1 MEKADFIGKLK
12 LIDDWT
18 TFDNERW
25 KVIRDGCDA
34 VEEVTSA
41 ELELMQGVIAVL
53 VDAEWF
59 QVYDNLTNMSDKQVA
74 SGLYWNYFLNVWKTV
89 SSSPFSNAVVFVAN
103 SATTTLPASI
113 TFTVADKSVSGETVV
128 LTLEPTEVTAF
139 SPQNYQFVQTED
151 ATEDGIAIQR
161 YGAIIFPD
169 ETHNSVV
176 LECVIDGTTYT
187 NATPIESDA
196 VVGATITLS
205 K

>member
-1 MEKADFIGKLK
+1 
-12 LIDDWT
+12 
-18 TFDNERW
+18 
-25 KVIRDGCDA
+25 
-34 VEEVTSA
+34 
-41 ELELMQGVIAVL
+41 
-53 VDAEWF
+53 
-59 QVYDNLTNMSDKQVA
+59 MSDKQVA

-89 SSSPFSNAVVFVAN
+89 SSSPFSNAIVFVAN

-113 TFTVADKSVSGETVV
+113 TFTVSDKSVTGETVV
-128 LTLEPTEVTAF
+128 LTLEPTEVTSL

-169 ETHNSVV
+169 ETHNAVV

-187 NATPIESDA
+187 NATAIESDA
-196 VVGATITLS
+196 EVGDTITLS